1 MAKRFEN
8 IKHVGEKIKYF
19 IKIDMTTKS
28 LIFIGLFLAILSILI
43 ISTAP
48 QRYDIKI
55 GDISVEDIFAPSDM
69 VDETATEIKVKAAEE
84 AVQAIYKLDRTVQI
98 DIQKKIEN
106 FFSILTEI
114 KGRADI
120 DESQRLQLM
129 VQQSNISLDQDDYKA
144 LLNADI
150 SDLSKLKDKILYITN
165 QLLNENIQ
173 EAKINDKREDI
184 KEFFDNLPDDS
195 KLNKLGS
202 NLAIIIIKPNMFY
215 DEVTTSKQREEA
227 RENVDEVIIKK
238 DFQIVTKGQEV
249 TAHQLELLQSFG
261 LLDNGKSEIIAF
273 RLYAGYSLSIIA
285 CLFILGLYCYLYAK
299 KQWENNGDLL
309 LISLNILLSLIVAA
323 GAKSISV
330 YLILLPAFTMV
341 ISIMIQPK
349 IAIITNIICA
359 IFISMITGINATVL
373 VAMLI
378 SGIAGALLVHKT
390 HHRSTIVLAGLVVS
404 IMSVMIIISFG
415 LLYNSDTRV
424 MLTNATFG
432 FVGGVLSAVLTIGT
446 LPFFE
451 ATFDIITPI
460 KLLELSN
467 PNQPLLRRLL
477 IEASGTY
484 YHSILVGNLAEAA
497 AEDIGANALLCRIG
511 AYYHDIGKLKRP
523 YFFKEN
529 QITKDNPHDKITAN
543 LSALIIT
550 SHVKNGVELATK
562 NKLPSSVIN
571 IIREHHGNTL
581 VAYFYH
587 KALNSEVAE
596 GVTEEKFRYSFPR
609 PQSKEAAI
617 VMLADSV
624 EAYIRSLSEPTQHQ
638 VEQGVKKIIKEKLQD
653 DQLDESDITLRDLDK
668 VAKAFVKVLAGIFHD
683 RIEYPEN
690 LKDI

>member
-1 MAKRFEN
+1 MAKKLETV
-8 IKHVGEKIKYF
+8 KAVGEKIKYF

-48 QRYDIKI
+48 QRYDIKV
-55 GDISVEDIFAPSDM
+55 GDISVVDIFAPSDM
-69 VDETATEIKVKAAEE
+69 VDETATEIKMKAAEE
-84 AVQAIYKLDRTVQI
+84 SVQAIYKLDRTVQI

-106 FFSILTEI
+106 FFSMLTGI

-120 DESQRLQLM
+120 DESQMLQLM
-129 VQQSNISLDQDDYKA
+129 VQQSNISLDQDDYKI
-144 LLNADI
+144 LLKADT
-150 SDLSKLKDKILYITN
+150 SELSKLKEKILYITN
-165 QLLNENIQ
+165 QLLNESIQ

-195 KLNKLGS
+195 KLNKVGS
-202 NLAIIIIKPNMFY
+202 NIAIIIIKPNLFS
-215 DEVTTSKQREEA
+215 DDITIAKQRVEA
-227 RENVDEVIIKK
+227 RENVDEVIVKK

-249 TAHQLELLQSFG
+249 TAHQIELLQSFG

-273 RLYAGYSLSIIA
+273 RLYAGYSLSIVA
-285 CLFILGLYCYLYAK
+285 CLFVLGLYCYLYAK

-378 SGIAGALLVHKT
+378 SGIAGAILVHKT

-415 LLYNSDTRV
+415 LLYNSDTRI

-550 SHVKNGVELATK
+550 SHVKNGIELATK
-562 NKLPSSVIN
+562 SKLPSSVIN

-587 KALNSEVAE
+587 KALNSDALDT
-596 GVTEEKFRYSFPR
+596 VTEEKFRYNFPR
-609 PQSKEAAI
+609 PQSKESAI

-638 VEQGVKKIIKEKLQD
+638 VELGVKKIIKEKLQD